1 MKAAPAVQQSLVDL
15 AELDQ
20 RLAGL
25 AHRRAHLPEQL
36 ELDRLNRERIAAAE
50 SAARAG
56 IAVEDV
62 DRAVKKLTGDIDA
75 VRRRLD
81 RDREALQVGELPA
94 RQLTELEHEL
104 GTLTRR
110 QAALED
116 ERAEL
121 VARRDALQADVQHS
135 GATVSDLDG
144 RIGEATRLRN
154 IARSDLDDSTHAA
167 RLERERVAESVP
179 AALMDV
185 YRRLTDRGAV
195 GAGELA
201 GGRCTA
207 CSMSLDRDFVA
218 RAASAEPDDVL
229 TCPECEAILAHG
241 AKRR

>member
-36 ELDRLNRERIAAAE
+36 ELDRLTRERIAASE

-62 DRAVKKLTGDIDA
+62 DRAVRKLTGDIDA
-75 VRRRLD
+75 VQRRID
-81 RDREALQVGELPA
+81 RDREALQAGDLPA
-94 RQLTELEHEL
+94 RQSTELEHEL

-110 QAALED
+110 YAALEA

-144 RIGEATRLRN
+144 RITEAARLRD
-154 IARSDLDDSTHAA
+154 IARSDLDDSSSAA
-167 RLERERVAESVP
+167 QEERERIQETVP
-179 AALMDV
+179 VDLMTA
-185 YRRLTDRGAV
+185 YRHLTERGGV
-195 GAGELA
+195 GAGVLA
-201 GGRCTA
+201 GGRGLVSA
-207 CSMSLDRDFVA
+207 IRA
-218 RAASAEPDDVL
+218 RIRAVRSATVL
-229 TCPECEAILAHG
+229 
-241 AKRR
+241 RRVVVPALRLGSGRRCR